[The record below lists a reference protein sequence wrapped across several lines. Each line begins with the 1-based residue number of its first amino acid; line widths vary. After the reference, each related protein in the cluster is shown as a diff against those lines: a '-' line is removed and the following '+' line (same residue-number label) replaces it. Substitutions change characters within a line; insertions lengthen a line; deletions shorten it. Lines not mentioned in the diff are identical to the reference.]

1 MPSPHYL
8 SLNVIKIHFCHQKEQ
23 GCHHKG
29 VSMCVF
35 VCVCLNI
42 KQHQF
47 IWQFCKSRTNRT
59 NHHEFIKC
67 EGAFWYFFFFFC
79 MCILFT
85 LQITQAACGDNYDNN
100 NKYADK
106 MQKKTNIAHQSTP
119 GKLIG
124 KQGEV
129 HRSIP
134 RVQKGDMTMVVKDGA
149 SAETQ
154 WLTQSTAIKNHGEE
168 REIPVWVFHKR

>member
-67 EGAFWYFFFFFC
+67 EGAFWYFFFFFAC
-79 MCILFT
+79 AYCSLFRSRKQHVEIIMIIIINMQIRCKKRQT
-85 LQITQAACGDNYDNN
+85 LLISQHRVSWLGSKERFTAVSQEYKRALWPWLL
-100 NKYADK
+100 K
-106 MQKKTNIAHQSTP
+106 MELQLKHS
-119 GKLIG
+119 G
-124 KQGEV
+124 
-129 HRSIP
+129 
-134 RVQKGDMTMVVKDGA
+134 
-149 SAETQ
+149 
-154 WLTQSTAIKNHGEE
+154 
-168 REIPVWVFHKR
+168 